1 MLAFLL
7 EAFKVVYNKIYPD
20 KLASLSR
27 VHFSSWVIEKLYN
40 QANEMDDDAL
50 FDWEMEYIEA
60 TSPEIYAKVK
70 KYLED

>member
-1 MLAFLL
+1 MLEFLL
-7 EAFKVVYNKIYPD
+7 EAFKAEYNKEFPN

-27 VHFSSWVIEKLYN
+27 VHFSNWVIEKLYN

-60 TSPEIYAKVK
+60 TSPDIYAKVK
-70 KYLED
+70 KYLEE

>member
-1 MLAFLL
+1 MLGFLL
-7 EAFKVVYNKIYPD
+7 EAFKVEYSKEFPD

-40 QANEMDDDAL
+40 QANGMDDDAL
-50 FDWEMEYIEA
+50 FDWEMEYIA
-60 TSPEIYAKVK
+60 AVSPETFDKVK

>member
-1 MLAFLL
+1 MLEFLL
-7 EAFKVVYNKIYPD
+7 EAFKAEYNKKFPD

-40 QANEMDDDAL
+40 QANEMDDDQL

-60 TSPEIYAKVK
+60 TSPTTYAKVK

>member
-1 MLAFLL
+1 MLEFLL
-7 EAFKVVYNKIYPD
+7 EAFKAEYNNKFPN

-50 FDWEMEYIEA
+50 FDWEMEYIA
-60 TSPEIYAKVK
+60 AVSPETYAKVK